1 MRILLLVV
9 AIAATLLIAGCGTSG
24 VKAPSLEL
32 GGNMPLNVAEKTL
45 TFTVKNTGT
54 SRTPVMFIHASQTT
68 PTSLTISLM
77 DADNGDFLRSTGLE
91 PVEYVANSCQVSYD
105 GTNWSTPS
113 TDFTSGFPV
122 AWLNPGQTFTLR
134 FLRK

>member
-1 MRILLLVV
+1 MRILLIVIAIV
-9 AIAATLLIAGCGTSG
+9 ASLLIAGCGG
-24 VKAPSLEL
+24 NEVKAPSLEL
-32 GGNMPLNVAEKTL
+32 GGNMPLNFSEKSL

-54 SRTPVMFIHASQTT
+54 SRTSVMFIHASQTT

-77 DADNGDFLRSTGLE
+77 DADNGGFLRSTGLD
-91 PVEYVANSCQVSYD
+91 PAEYVANSCQVSYD

-113 TDFTSGFPV
+113 TDLNSGFAI

-134 FLRK
+134 FQRK